1 MECFFINKLML
12 ISQPNR
18 PLCKKC
24 NFALSKPNGKSK
36 HGFQKWHRYCVDCAK
51 AIYNNRFKHLQEKK
65 SYCIECGFLPKDLI
79 QLDVVYKNGDV
90 RDRSKKNLI
99 TLCAN
104 CSRLYN
110 KKIRRNKKLLD
121 LPADSD
127 ITI

>member
-1 MECFFINKLML
+1 MIT
-12 ISQPNR
+12 SQPHR
-18 PLCKKC
+18 PFCKKC
-24 NFALSKPNGKSK
+24 KFALAKPNGKSK

-51 AIYNNRFKHLQEKK
+51 AMYNKRFKHLQHKTTH
-65 SYCIECGFLPKDLI
+65 CVECGFIPQDLI
-79 QLDVVYKNGDV
+79 QLDVVYKNGDAK
-90 RDRSKKNLI
+90 DKSAHNLI

-121 LPADSD
+121 LSVDSD

>member
-1 MECFFINKLML
+1 MECFFINKFML
-12 ISQPNR
+12 TTQPNR

-24 NFALSKPNGKSK
+24 NFALAKPNGKSK

-51 AIYNNRFKHLQEKK
+51 AMYNNRFKHLLEKK
-65 SYCIECGFLPKDLI
+65 SYCIECGFVPQDLI

-90 RDRSKKNLI
+90 NDKSKKNLM

-121 LPADSD
+121 IPADSD